1 VAIIGTGHISDNY
14 FECQM
19 SNNFD
24 AAQVLPGAMEEKERA
39 EIEML
44 ASKVKDGRTNYFQ
57 RPVISL
63 TAPSDVRA
71 VLNKEKDNEAV
82 ITWNTAYASDA
93 PLEVY
98 EIWRDGAKISE
109 LPFTPQITTDPY
121 LYTDILP
128 DKNVHK
134 YSVRIIDAK
143 GQIAESAAVELTGN
157 LS

>member
-1 VAIIGTGHISDNY
+1 L
-14 FECQM
+14 F
-19 SNNFD
+19 
-24 AAQVLPGAMEEKERA
+24 
-39 EIEML
+39 
-44 ASKVKDGRTNYFQ
+44 
-57 RPVISL
+57 
-63 TAPSDVRA
+63 
-71 VLNKEKDNEAV
+71 LNKEKDNEAV